1 MNKNKGSQFEKK
13 VQKAINSGALWF
25 DKGDLKTDDL
35 MIECKYT
42 NKKSYRIT
50 TATLQKLWNDALE
63 ANKMPRLVIGI
74 DDGEANWL
82 LNVEIT
88 RGGLR

>member
-1 MNKNKGSQFEKK
+1 MKNKGTQFEKK
-13 VQKAINSGALWF
+13 VQRAINSGALWF

-42 NKKSYRIT
+42 DKKSYRIT
-50 TATLQKLWNDALE
+50 TETLQKLWNDALE
-63 ANKMPRLVIGI
+63 ANKMPILVISI
-74 DDGEANWL
+74 KDGNNSWL
-82 LNVEIT
+82 LNAEIT

>member
-1 MNKNKGSQFEKK
+1 MKNKGSQFEKK
-13 VQKAINSGALWF
+13 VQRAINSGALWF
-25 DKGDLKTDDL
+25 DKGDLKTEDL

-63 ANKMPRLVIGI
+63 ANKMPRLVVGI
-74 DDGEANWL
+74 EDGDNSWML
-82 LNVEIT
+82 KIDIV
-88 RGGLR
+88 RKRR